1 MFNYDPPGD
10 LLKDRVIL
18 ITGAGDG
25 IGKACALSCAAHGAT
40 VVLVGRTLAK
50 LEAVYDEIEAAG
62 HPQPAIC
69 PLNLETASEKDYD
82 DLAGQL
88 FDTFG
93 RLDGLVNNAA
103 LLGPRTHLDSVKTEA
118 WMQLMQVNVNA
129 PFMLT
134 RAMMP
139 LLRAAPEASVIFLS
153 SSVGRKGRA
162 YWGPYAVS
170 KFAVEGMM
178 QVLADEQDG
187 TTKVR
192 VNSLNPG
199 ATRTAMRKKAYPAE
213 PPENNPEPAQIM
225 PAFLYL
231 LGPESRDINGQAL
244 DAQ

>member
-1 MFNYDPPGD
+1 MFDYHPPGD
-10 LLKDRVIL
+10 LLKDRIIL

-40 VVLVGRTLAK
+40 VVLVGKTLSK
-50 LEAVYDEIEAAG
+50 LEAVYDAIEAAG
-62 HPQPAIC
+62 HPQPALC

-93 RLDGLVNNAA
+93 RLDGLVHNAA
-103 LLGPRTHLDSVKTEA
+103 LLGPRTHLDSVKSEA
-118 WMQLMQVNVNA
+118 WLQLMQVNVNA

-139 LLRAAPEASVIFLS
+139 LLRAAPEASVVFVS

-170 KFAVEGMM
+170 KFALEGMM

-187 TTKVR
+187 TSR
-192 VNSLNPG
+192 IRANSLNPG
-199 ATRTAMRKKAYPAE
+199 ATRTPMRAKAYPAE
-213 PPENNPEPAQIM
+213 PPEDNPEPALIM

-231 LGPESRDINGQAL
+231 LGPDSNAVNGQAL

>member
-1 MFNYDPPGD
+1 
-10 LLKDRVIL
+10 
-18 ITGAGDG
+18 
-25 IGKACALSCAAHGAT
+25 
-40 VVLVGRTLAK
+40 
-50 LEAVYDEIEAAG
+50 
-62 HPQPAIC
+62 
-69 PLNLETASEKDYD
+69 
-82 DLAGQL
+82 
-88 FDTFG
+88 
-93 RLDGLVNNAA
+93 
-103 LLGPRTHLDSVKTEA
+103 
-118 WMQLMQVNVNA
+118 
-129 PFMLT
+129 
-134 RAMMP
+134 MMP